1 MKLRQAND
9 CEKGF
14 VERLSEQRL
23 AITYANGTLITHPLA
38 GCSQA
43 VGRAHQSL
51 ETAFEVLTHVEPK
64 LGINLQPLKNW
75 GQILWDRTF
84 LVLPDVSTGPKS
96 YQGTHLKSKN
106 LAFSGTSASPDFS

>member
-51 ETAFEVLTHVEPK
+51 ETAFEVLTHVEPM
-64 LGINLQPLKNW
+64 LGFNLQPLKNW